1 MRAIEIEGA
10 FGLDNL
16 HIVDRP
22 EPTVGPR
29 DVKLRMKAA
38 SLNARDLM
46 MVRGTYNPRQPLPL
60 VPLSD
65 GVGEVVETGSEVRGV
80 SMGDR
85 VSPIF
90 AAGWLSGEV
99 TREKLATTRG
109 GPLPGVLAESIVV
122 PADSVVRVPSYLSD
136 VEAATLPCAALTAW
150 SALVEQG
157 HLAAGETVLVEG
169 TGGVSVFAL
178 QIAKL
183 FGATVIATSSSDMK
197 LERARS
203 LGAQHGINYEAIPAW
218 GREAKKLTD
227 DRGVDHVVEVGGAGT
242 LGEALKAVRPGGTI
256 SVIGVLSGSETSV
269 SLVPLLMQ
277 NIRLQG
283 VFVGHK
289 ESFIRMN
296 RAFEAATLHPV
307 VDEVFPFE
315 RARQALERMA
325 SAEHFG
331 KIVIEISRG

>member
-16 HIVDRP
+16 RVVDRP
-22 EPTVGPR
+22 EPTPGPR

-46 MVRGTYNPRQPLPL
+46 MVRGIYNPRQPLPL

-65 GVGEVVETGSEVRGV
+65 GVGEVVEMGSEVQGV
-80 SMGDR
+80 SIGDR
-85 VSPIF
+85 VCPIF
-90 AAGWLSGEV
+90 AAGWQSGEV

-183 FGATVIATSSSDMK
+183 FGATVIATSSSDTK

-203 LGAQHGINYEAIPAW
+203 LGADHGINYRKIAAW
-218 GREAKKLTD
+218 GREAKKLTL

-256 SVIGVLSGSETSV
+256 SIIGVLSGSDTSV
-269 SLVPLLMQ
+269 SLVPVLMQ

-296 RAFEAATLHPV
+296 RAFETAKLHPV

-315 RARQALERMA
+315 QARQALERMA

-331 KIVIEISRG
+331 KIVIELSRS